1 MVKDRI
7 EFAVGE
13 DYGIEEQ
20 FNDWLKDPHI
30 SVKQVDFSR
39 DWRQYK

>member
-1 MVKDRI
+1 MKARLMKYQNGKDRI

-20 FNDWLKDPHI
+20 
-30 SVKQVDFSR
+30 
-39 DWRQYK
+39 Y